1 MTEPTPPAEE
11 LRRLAEAGIGTYQV
25 FQETYHP
32 RPPPR
37 DLGDIAIHI
46 TQDGSWFYR
55 GTPITRVSLVR
66 LFSSVLRREADGSY
80 WLVTAAERGRITVE
94 DVPFLAVELMVTG
107 AQGAHQ
113 SLSFRTNLD
122 EIVAA
127 DGAHPLRVMT
137 DPHTRAPRPY
147 LLVRDGLEA
156 RLTRPVFYELVDLG
170 NEEDIG
176 GMTQFGVWS
185 NQHFFPLG
193 DLR

>member
-1 MTEPTPPAEE
+1 MSEQVPSAEE
-11 LRRLAEAGIGTYQV
+11 LRRLAAAARADRASN
-25 FQETYHP
+25 
-32 RPPPR
+32 RPPPH

-46 TQDGSWFYR
+46 AQDGSWFYR
-55 GTPITRVSLVR
+55 GTPITRMSLVR
-66 LFSSVLRREADGSY
+66 LFASVLRRESDGSY
-80 WLVTAAERGRITVE
+80 WLVSPAERGRITVE

-107 AQGAHQ
+107 VQGTHQ

-127 DGAHPLRVMT
+127 DGTHPLRVAT
-137 DPHTRAPRPY
+137 DTQTGTPRPY

-156 RLTRPVFYELVDLG
+156 RLTRPVFYELVDLAS
-170 NEEDIG
+170 EEDMG
-176 GMTQFGVWS
+176 GMTRFGVWS